1 VTHDDDEESKISKA
15 LDATEVVVDDERWR
29 HVLDRHPE
37 LKEMLHVVNEA
48 ISAPD
53 EAFVDV
59 HGAVHLVKRLRSG
72 PSDFLVTVV
81 RRSGPKVHLITAY
94 CTNEKRKERR
104 YRKFKKLALS

>member
-15 LDATEVVVDDERWR
+15 LGATEVVVDDERWR

-37 LKEMLHVVNEA
+37 LKEMLDAVNEA

-59 HGAVHLVKRLRSG
+59 HGAVHLVRRLRGG
-72 PSDFLVTVV
+72 PSDFLVAVV
-81 RRSGPKVHLITAY
+81 RRSGPKVHLIAAY

>member
-1 VTHDDDEESKISKA
+1 MTYDDDEESKISKA
-15 LDATEVVVDDERWR
+15 LDAMEVIVDDERWR

-37 LKEMLHVVNEA
+37 LKEMLDAVNEA

-59 HGAVHLVKRLRSG
+59 HGAVHLIKRLRGG
-72 PSDFLVTVV
+72 PSDFLVAVV
-81 RRSGPKVHLITAY
+81 RRSGPKVRLITAY
-94 CTNEKRKERR
+94 CTNERRKERR

>member
-1 VTHDDDEESKISKA
+1 MTHDDDEESKISKA
-15 LDATEVVVDDERWR
+15 LGATEVVVDDERWR

-37 LKEMLHVVNEA
+37 LKEMLDAVNEA

-59 HGAVHLVKRLRSG
+59 HGAVHLVRRLRGG
-72 PSDFLVTVV
+72 PSDFLAAVV
-81 RRSGPKVHLITAY
+81 RRSGPKVHLIAAY